1 MHPVLE
7 YIPQDIVDYFGKQ
20 CDDPVLSASLAIYE
34 FTKRLIDHVAD
45 IVPAVKP
52 QLAYYEKYGSH
63 GMRALQR
70 TIQYAGKAGMLIAD
84 GKRNDIGSTADAY
97 ASAAAK
103 IFCPTTAAP
112 MFDADALTV
121 NAYLGL
127 DGIKPFIAVC
137 RKKGKG
143 IFVLVRTSNP
153 SAGDVQDLI
162 LSDGRTVYEAMAA
175 KVAEWG
181 DDLITAHA
189 VTRRSSR
196 GWSHVAAS
204 GSQTSQVDAEVFYS
218 RARLWRARSKRR

>member
-1 MHPVLE
+1 MIGLDPILE

-34 FTKRLIDHVAD
+34 FNKRLIDHVAD

-70 TIQYAGKAGMLIAD
+70 TIQYAGKAGMLVIAD

-97 ASAAAK
+97 ASAWLGENLL
-103 IFCPTTAAP
+103 PDDSSAP

-162 LSDGRTVYEAMAA
+162 LSDGRTV
-175 KVAEWG
+175 
-181 DDLITAHA
+181 
-189 VTRRSSR
+189 
-196 GWSHVAAS
+196 
-204 GSQTSQVDAEVFYS
+204 
-218 RARLWRARSKRR
+218 